1 MMVMSYRAVF
11 VCSRISRIGSPPR
24 TTISGETPNR
34 PSFFASLA
42 RASRSDFSSP
52 DISAIPSK
60 VVAALVGAATSPPRR
75 IGLSAGSVPSLQIR
89 MRIKVKFVTGHER
102 VNHDGRADQRQR
114 DKSEPDFRS
123 REILGRDRTDLRS
136 DGRARMHDER
146 DQNIDVA
153 FDRVTER
160 SVAGRDDDLE
170 QVGAHG
176 EVRRNSE
183 HVDEHWHP
191 DVAGAAT
198 EKTTEQT
205 ANERHQNDDPKR
217 DGWHYGCR
225 QRNHRPDFQPL
236 DRRSAMTERRFVLFR
251 RCAWD
256 LRVRPGPFLILE
268 HPSRFA

>member
-1 MMVMSYRAVF
+1 MIVMSYRAVF
-11 VCSRISRIGSPPR
+11 VCSRISRIGSPAR
-24 TTISGETPNR
+24 TTISGEMPNR
-34 PSFFASLA
+34 PSFSASLS

-60 VVAALVGAATSPPRR
+60 VVAAFVGAATSPPSR

-89 MRIKVKFVTGHER
+89 MRIKLKFVTGHKR
-102 VNHDGRADQRQR
+102 VNHDGRADQWQR
-114 DKSEPDFRS
+114 NKSEPDFWS
-123 REILGRDRTDLRS
+123 REILGRDRADLRP
-136 DGRARMHDER
+136 DRRAGVHDQR

-160 SVAGRDDDLE
+160 SVTGRDDDLE

-205 ANERHQNDDPKR
+205 ANERNQNDEPKR
-217 DGWHYGCR
+217 DGGHSGFR
-225 QRNHRPDFQPL
+225 QRNHRPDVQPL
-236 DRRSAMTERRFVLFR
+236 DRRGAMTERRFVLCR
-251 RCAWD
+251 RGARD
-256 LRVRPGPFLILE
+256 LRPRPAPFSISE
-268 HPSRFA
+268 RPP